1 MSNTPAKA
9 SELTL
14 RLFTVASRVTGV
26 FLLLIVVLY
35 SIRLATQHE
44 LWALGPNG
52 FLSLEQYAV
61 DAEGFKIGLPTTGLD
76 LTMISL
82 IVHGWLYVFYLYTDF
97 RLWSLLKWNLGRFL
111 LIAAGGV
118 VPLLSFFAERH
129 FRKIALTELETLKG

>member
-1 MSNTPAKA
+1 MSNTPVKA

-44 LWALGPNG
+44 LWAFGPNG

-97 RLWSLLKWNLGRFL
+97 RLWTETRWSFSRFVI
-111 LIAAGGV
+111 IALGGV
-118 VPLLSFFAERH
+118 VPFLSFFTERR
-129 FRKIALTELETLKG
+129 FGALAKGEGN

>member
-1 MSNTPAKA
+1 MSNAPAKA

-44 LWALGPNG
+44 LWAFGPNG

-97 RLWSLLKWNLGRFL
+97 RLWTETRWSFSRFVI
-111 LIAAGGV
+111 IALGGV
-118 VPLLSFFAERH
+118 VPFLSFFTERR
-129 FRKIALTELETLKG
+129 FGALAKGEGN

>member
-1 MSNTPAKA
+1 MPNTTAKA
-9 SELTL
+9 SALTL

-44 LWALGPNG
+44 LWAFGPNG

-97 RLWSLLKWNLGRFL
+97 RLWTETRWSFSRFVI
-111 LIAAGGV
+111 IALGGV
-118 VPLLSFFAERH
+118 VPFLSFFTERR
-129 FRKIALTELETLKG
+129 FGALAKR

>member
-44 LWALGPNG
+44 LWAFGPNG

-97 RLWSLLKWNLGRFL
+97 RLWTETRWSFSRFVI
-111 LIAAGGV
+111 IALGGV
-118 VPLLSFFAERH
+118 VPFLSFFTERR
-129 FRKIALTELETLKG
+129 FGALAKGEGN

>member
-1 MSNTPAKA
+1 MPNTTAKA
-9 SELTL
+9 SPLTL

-44 LWALGPNG
+44 LWAFGPNG
-52 FLSLEQYAV
+52 PLSLEQYAV
-61 DAEGFKIGLPTTGLD
+61 DAEGFKIGLPTSGLD

-97 RLWSLLKWNLGRFL
+97 RLWTETRWSFLRFVI
-111 LIAAGGV
+111 IAAGGV
-118 VPLLSFFAERH
+118 VPFLSFFTERH
-129 FRKIALTELETLKG
+129 YGALAKGEGN

>member
-14 RLFTVASRVTGV
+14 RLFTLASRVTGV

-44 LWALGPNG
+44 LWAFGPNG

-97 RLWSLLKWNLGRFL
+97 RLWTETRWSFSRFVI
-111 LIAAGGV
+111 IALGGV
-118 VPLLSFFAERH
+118 VPFLSFFTERR
-129 FRKIALTELETLKG
+129 FGALAKGEGN

>member
-1 MSNTPAKA
+1 MSNTPVKA

-44 LWALGPNG
+44 LWAFGPNG
-52 FLSLEQYAV
+52 FLSLEQYAL

-97 RLWSLLKWNLGRFL
+97 RLWTETRWSFSRFVI
-111 LIAAGGV
+111 IALGGV
-118 VPLLSFFAERH
+118 VPFLSFFTERR
-129 FRKIALTELETLKG
+129 FGALAKGEGN

>member
-1 MSNTPAKA
+1 MSNTPVRA

-44 LWALGPNG
+44 LWAFGPNG

-97 RLWSLLKWNLGRFL
+97 RLWTETRWSFSRFVI
-111 LIAAGGV
+111 IALGGV
-118 VPLLSFFAERH
+118 VPFLSFFTERR
-129 FRKIALTELETLKG
+129 FGALAKGEGN